1 MTDLVE
7 QPARDESTRATDARR
22 RAIRTARTSLLVGVL
37 AALAALG
44 VSFGPGRGD
53 LVLVAGLGGDTLTFL
68 LWTVSCASGVV
79 LSVTGFRLF
88 VVGYEAFT
96 AAMAALFLCA
106 FVLATGVAT
115 LIAGLFTMLFAE
127 ARYVGLDELDRPAD
141 QRIVVRES
149 FSIHHINWRVYQ
161 GGPFHYRDITDSL
174 LTDPDCHE
182 LSADDRGSTP
192 FARGDY
198 TLTTNAQG
206 RDVLNFT
213 ADGALCTKDGTYE
226 LVLPD

>member
-1 MTDLVE
+1 MTDLDDE
-7 QPARDESTRATDARR
+7 PARDDGTRATGARR

-44 VSFGPGRGD
+44 VSLGLGRGD
-53 LVLVAGLGGDTLTFL
+53 LLLVASLGGGTLTFL

-79 LSVTGFRLF
+79 LSMTGFRLF
-88 VVGYEAFT
+88 VIGYEAFT

-106 FVLATGVAT
+106 FVLFAVIAT
-115 LIAGLFTMLFAE
+115 LFTGLMTLLSAE
-127 ARYVGLDELDRPAD
+127 TRYVVLGELDRPAD
-141 QRIVVRES
+141 QRIVVGES
-149 FSIHHINWRVYQ
+149 FAVHHIHWRVYQ
-161 GGPFHYRDITDSL
+161 GGPFHYRDITESL

-182 LSADDRGSTP
+182 LGADRGLTP

-198 TLTTNAQG
+198 TLTTDAQG
-206 RDVLNFT
+206 RDVLSFA
-213 ADGALCTKDGTYE
+213 ADEPLCDNDGTYD